1 MARSQEREVAVTM
14 RKTVAVVAVLGLTAG
29 AFAAFTSVGSSSE
42 TNTLQILNYI
52 YSTTFTTGG
61 NWGDTYYTDGTI
73 QVTRVEDHGAGGAAD
88 VGSALHLTTIPPA
101 AGAYDQLWSD
111 GVVTN
116 FSARA
121 RFAGFNQEFGWY
133 DQHSG
138 ALTSGN
144 FNAIGGPVS
153 SGLQNTLLSAAIDF
167 TGKNWRWG
175 RRSNLVTDNY
185 YQSSRTSENWDV
197 RDHMITYYVT
207 GAGATPQWLLFWDDQ
222 LDPNPVDLDYNDLV
236 IQLGIIPAPAAAL
249 LGLMGLGTAGWFKR
263 R

>member
-1 MARSQEREVAVTM
+1 M
-14 RKTVAVVAVLGLTAG
+14 RKSVALLAVLGVTAG

-73 QVTRVEDHGAGGAAD
+73 KVTRVQDHGAGGATD
-88 VGSALHLTTIPPA
+88 VGSALQLTTIPPA

-116 FSARA
+116 VSARA
-121 RFAGFNQEFGWY
+121 RYAGFNQQFGWY
-133 DQHSG
+133 NTHDG
-138 ALTSGN
+138 ALDSTTFST
-144 FNAIGGPVS
+144 IGGAVA
-153 SGLQNTLLSAAIDF
+153 SGFQNTLLAAAIDF

-175 RRSNLVTDNY
+175 RRGNASTLDAY
-185 YQSSRTSENWDV
+185 YQSSRTSSNADV

-222 LDPNPVDLDYNDLV
+222 VAPNPIDFDYNDLV

-249 LGLMGLGTAGWFKR
+249 LGVIGLGTAGWLR
-263 R
+263 RR